1 MIVWEVD
8 LVKILVNI
16 LFFVVEG
23 DLLVVGIEIVL
34 GIVIL
39 RFGLVLKVEEI
50 VLNDGSKG
58 Y

>member
-1 MIVWEVD
+1 MIVREVD